1 MKILFLSLLDFE
13 TIEEHNIYTDLLREF
28 RKEKHELYIVS
39 PVERRKNRD
48 TYIIQE
54 DNCKILK
61 LCIGNV
67 QKTNYLEKGFS
78 LLRLQGQFIKGIT
91 TYFSDVKIDLILYAT
106 PPITFSK
113 VVAYIKKRDQA
124 ISYLLLK
131 DIWPQ
136 GIVDLGVIS
145 KKGLIYRYFRKKEK
159 DMYKVSDYIG
169 CMSLANVR
177 YILEENSFLK
187 ADKVEVCPNSIEPV
201 LLQEISELDINQ
213 MKQKYEIPQNKTIF
227 LYGGNLGRPQG
238 LDFLLQIIE
247 KCEDNEA
254 FFLIVG
260 DGTEYERIDNYLKSI
275 KSENARLIKYLP
287 KTEFEKLVQ
296 ISDVGLVF
304 LDRRFT
310 VPNIPSR
317 ILSYMQAG
325 IPILAATDSA
335 TDLREIIE
343 NNEMGY
349 WCENGDLQMFFS
361 DMKMLKEI
369 KKRKKMGGN
378 GRKCLEEKY
387 SVAKGYQIIEKHQ

>member
-13 TIEEHNIYTDLLREF
+13 TLEEHNIYTDLLREF

-39 PVERRKNRD
+39 PVERRKKKK
-48 TYIIQE
+48 TYVIQE
-54 DNCKILK
+54 DGCKILK
-61 LCIGNV
+61 LCIGNI
-67 QKTNYLEKGFS
+67 QKTNYFEKGFS

-201 LLQEISELDINQ
+201 LLQEISELNINQ
-213 MKQKYEIPQNKTIF
+213 MKKKYEIPQNKTIF

-275 KSENARLIKYLP
+275 KAENVRLIKYLP

-325 IPILAATDSA
+325 IPILAATDLA

-361 DMKMLKEI
+361 DMKKLKEI
-369 KKRKKMGGN
+369 KKRKKMGEN

>member
-106 PPITFSK
+106 PPITFSR

-145 KKGLIYRYFRKKEK
+145 KKGLIYRYFRKKEE

-369 KKRKKMGGN
+369 KKRKKMGEN

>member
-106 PPITFSK
+106 PPITFSR

-145 KKGLIYRYFRKKEK
+145 KKGLIYRYFRKKEE

-275 KSENARLIKYLP
+275 KSENARLIKYLT

-369 KKRKKMGGN
+369 KKRKKMGEN

>member
-39 PVERRKNRD
+39 PVERRKKKK
-48 TYIIQE
+48 TYVIQE
-54 DNCKILK
+54 DGCKILK
-61 LCIGNV
+61 LCIGNI
-67 QKTNYLEKGFS
+67 QKTNYFEKGFS

-201 LLQEISELDINQ
+201 LLQEISELNINQ
-213 MKQKYEIPQNKTIF
+213 MKKKYEIPQNKTIF

-275 KSENARLIKYLP
+275 KAENVRLIKYLP

-325 IPILAATDSA
+325 IPILAATDLA

-361 DMKMLKEI
+361 DMKKLKEI
-369 KKRKKMGGN
+369 KKRKKMGEN

>member
-106 PPITFSK
+106 PPITFSR

-145 KKGLIYRYFRKKEK
+145 KKGLIYRYFRKKEE

-361 DMKMLKEI
+361 DMKTLKEI
-369 KKRKKMGGN
+369 KKRKKMGEN

>member
-169 CMSLANVR
+169 CMSFANVR

-201 LLQEISELDINQ
+201 LLQEISELNINQ
-213 MKQKYEIPQNKTIF
+213 MKKKYEIPQNKTIF

-275 KSENARLIKYLP
+275 KAENVRLIKYLP

-325 IPILAATDSA
+325 IPILAATDLA

-361 DMKMLKEI
+361 AMKKLKEI
-369 KKRKKMGGN
+369 KKRKKMGEN

>member
-1 MKILFLSLLDFE
+1 
-13 TIEEHNIYTDLLREF
+13 
-28 RKEKHELYIVS
+28 
-39 PVERRKNRD
+39 
-48 TYIIQE
+48 
-54 DNCKILK
+54 
-61 LCIGNV
+61 
-67 QKTNYLEKGFS
+67 
-78 LLRLQGQFIKGIT
+78 
-91 TYFSDVKIDLILYAT
+91 
-106 PPITFSK
+106 
-113 VVAYIKKRDQA
+113 
-124 ISYLLLK
+124 
-131 DIWPQ
+131 
-136 GIVDLGVIS
+136 
-145 KKGLIYRYFRKKEK
+145 
-159 DMYKVSDYIG
+159 
-169 CMSLANVR
+169 
-177 YILEENSFLK
+177 
-187 ADKVEVCPNSIEPV
+187 
-201 LLQEISELDINQ
+201 

-369 KKRKKMGGN
+369 KKRKKMGEN

>member
-1 MKILFLSLLDFE
+1 M
-13 TIEEHNIYTDLLREF
+13 
-28 RKEKHELYIVS
+28 
-39 PVERRKNRD
+39 
-48 TYIIQE
+48 
-54 DNCKILK
+54 
-61 LCIGNV
+61 
-67 QKTNYLEKGFS
+67 
-78 LLRLQGQFIKGIT
+78 
-91 TYFSDVKIDLILYAT
+91 ILYAT
-106 PPITFSK
+106 PPITFSR

-145 KKGLIYRYFRKKEK
+145 KKGLIYRYFRKKEE

-369 KKRKKMGGN
+369 KKRKKMGEN

>member
-325 IPILAATDSA
+325 SPILAATDSA
-335 TDLREIIE
+335 TDIREIIE

>member
-13 TIEEHNIYTDLLREF
+13 TLEEHNIYTDLLREF

-39 PVERRKNRD
+39 PVERRKKKK
-48 TYIIQE
+48 TYVIQE
-54 DNCKILK
+54 DGCKILK
-61 LCIGNV
+61 LCIGNI
-67 QKTNYLEKGFS
+67 QKTNYFEKGFS
-78 LLRLQGQFIKGIT
+78 LLMLQRQFVKGIT
-91 TYFSDVKIDLILYAT
+91 TCFFDVKFDLVLYAT

-201 LLQEISELDINQ
+201 LLQEISELNINQ
-213 MKQKYEIPQNKTIF
+213 MKKKYEIPQNKTIF

-275 KSENARLIKYLP
+275 KAENVRLIKYLP

-325 IPILAATDSA
+325 IPILAATDLA

-361 DMKMLKEI
+361 DMNKLKEI
-369 KKRKKMGGN
+369 KKRKKMGEN

>member
-39 PVERRKNRD
+39 PVERRKKKK
-48 TYIIQE
+48 TYVIQE
-54 DNCKILK
+54 DGCKILK
-61 LCIGNV
+61 LCIGNI
-67 QKTNYLEKGFS
+67 QKTNYFEKGFS

-113 VVAYIKKRDQA
+113 VVAYIKKSDQA

-201 LLQEISELDINQ
+201 LLQEISELNINQ
-213 MKQKYEIPQNKTIF
+213 MKKKYEIPQNKTIF

-275 KSENARLIKYLP
+275 KAENVRLIKYLP

-325 IPILAATDSA
+325 IPILAATDLA

-361 DMKMLKEI
+361 DMKKLKEI
-369 KKRKKMGGN
+369 KKRKKMGEN

>member
-39 PVERRKNRD
+39 PVERRKKKK
-48 TYIIQE
+48 TYVIQE
-54 DNCKILK
+54 DGCKILK
-61 LCIGNV
+61 LCIGNI
-67 QKTNYLEKGFS
+67 QKTNYFEKGFS

-201 LLQEISELDINQ
+201 LLQEISELNINQ
-213 MKQKYEIPQNKTIF
+213 MKKKYEIPQNKTIF

-238 LDFLLQIIE
+238 LDFLLHIIE

-275 KSENARLIKYLP
+275 KAENVRLIKYLP

-325 IPILAATDSA
+325 IPILAATDLA

-361 DMKMLKEI
+361 DMKKLKEI
-369 KKRKKMGGN
+369 KKRKKMGEN

>member
-106 PPITFSK
+106 PPITFSR

-145 KKGLIYRYFRKKEK
+145 KKGLIYRYFRKKEE

-369 KKRKKMGGN
+369 KKRKKMGEN
-378 GRKCLEEKY
+378 GRKCFEEKY